1 MPRKV
6 RVPADREANRQSQQQ
21 ARQRQREYVASLE
34 RRLAEHESRGVQATI
49 EVQRAARAVAATNE
63 KLLALLKIHGV
74 QDTEIDAFLREPAT
88 MGEEKAVSRASCGVS
103 HPAGHGRSGSLQ
115 PVVSAVE
122 VPTGQ
127 RETETHP
134 VPAPQ
139 YKEMSSVNSPRVA
152 VQSSHGP
159 LGGCGRPPP
168 GETGGCGQNADACHA
183 SPRNELSLGESQ
195 KLPGQETS
203 CDTAATIISELHG
216 LDDVSKARS
225 FLGCTTRGPCS
236 VRNLRL
242 FELMDKRD

>member
-21 ARQRQREYVASLE
+21 ARQRQREYVAGLE
-34 RRLAEHESRGVQATI
+34 RRLAEHESRGIQATI

-74 QDTEIDAFLREPAT
+74 QDAEIDAFLREPAT
-88 MGEEKAVSRASCGVS
+88 GEEKAASKASCGVS
-103 HPAGHGRSGSLQ
+103 HTVAQGRSGSLQ

-127 RETETHP
+127 RPSETHP
-134 VPAPQ
+134 LPAPQ
-139 YKEMSSVNSPRVA
+139 SGEINSVNPPRLA
-152 VQSSHGP
+152 VQSPHGP
-159 LGGCGRPPP
+159 PGCRRPP
-168 GETGGCGQNADACHA
+168 GETGGCERKVAARHA
-183 SPRNELSLGESQ
+183 NPRAEQTPGESHE
-195 KLPGQETS
+195 LPGQETS

-216 LDDVSKARS
+216 LDDVSRARS

-236 VRNLRL
+236 VKNMRL
-242 FELMDKRD
+242 FELMDRQD